1 MKKAMLLMAALA
13 LSACG
18 GGSNSQQPTK
28 PSEPTKPSGP
38 VEPTDPGTELNGA
51 RGVYQGL
58 MDTGESV
65 TAMVQSDGE
74 FYILV
79 QSLENE
85 GPKDDLSAVIFGT
98 ASVDE
103 GTFTSDDA
111 VLRNLDGGQGQPR
124 SVSASYVA
132 DEYLT
137 GTITD
142 DATGEAV
149 GFTATSR
156 ISGKV
161 RPDLEQLSGDYYGGF
176 FKGILDAAAESEYTY
191 ISIGN
196 DNSFVGTRSVI
207 ANCGFT
213 GTLATRTDDPLF
225 NVTIDFPNEG
235 CFLGNEVLA
244 GIAYHDEEQNQIFLA
259 VPNADKSGGFFLSGV
274 RAY

>member
-1 MKKAMLLMAALA
+1 MKKAMLLMATLA

-18 GGSNSQQPTK
+18 GGSNSQEPTK
-28 PSEPTKPSGP
+28 PTEPTKPSGP
-38 VEPTDPGTELNGA
+38 VEPTDPGPELNAA

-79 QSLENE
+79 QAPESRR
-85 GPKDDLSAVIFGT
+85 DDLSAVIFGT
-98 ASVDE
+98 AIVDE
-103 GTFTSDDA
+103 GTFSSDA
-111 VLRNLDGGQGQPR
+111 AMIRNLEGGQGQPR
-124 SVSASYVA
+124 SVSASYVV

-142 DATGEAV
+142 DATGQAV

-156 ISGKV
+156 ISGKA

-176 FKGILDAAAESEYTY
+176 FRGVLDAAAESEYTY
-191 ISIGN
+191 ISIGS

-207 ANCGFT
+207 SNCGFT

-225 NVTIDFPNEG
+225 NVTIEFPNEG

-244 GIAYHDEEQNQIFLA
+244 GTAFYDEEQNQVFLA
-259 VPNADKSGGFFLSGV
+259 APNADKSGGFFLSGV